1 MSKPKSQA
9 EAISKVKALAG
20 KGIDTENSADADV
33 PVSGARYNDPGL
45 PEISLS
51 PAMTLK
57 GIEPGCGIEIVIAQ
71 AIGIGGEPF
80 GEPDMG
86 IEQVGW
92 TNGFSPQQRVEIF
105 GLGRKT
111 REERL

>member
-1 MSKPKSQA
+1 MKLYRQDVRICGMVYVKAKSQA

-57 GIEPGCGIEIVIAQ
+57 GIEPGCGIEIVEGDSQ
-71 AIGIGGEPF
+71 
-80 GEPDMG
+80 
-86 IEQVGW
+86 
-92 TNGFSPQQRVEIF
+92 
-105 GLGRKT
+105 
-111 REERL
+111 